1 MGSKI
6 LFNIKVLRFYEWTKL
21 HIYTNCSKMLSRTQH
36 SFLSLLMFKAKNL
49 PKICQYVSLCVREGS
64 KGREGKSVCKWF
76 PWFLIWSFSI
86 FGKGKEQAKQ
96 KNNKAKSLPQ
106 PCISKLKGRWRAAVF
121 LVAQKIQLEIAILW
135 TNSCELSTMLGA
147 KGMRKQRRKVRKE
160 ISTGEQVG
168 RWLNKG
174 VPLGLGKN
182 LFHTF
187 FCN

>member
-1 MGSKI
+1 M
-6 LFNIKVLRFYEWTKL
+6 
-21 HIYTNCSKMLSRTQH
+21 
-36 SFLSLLMFKAKNL
+36 
-49 PKICQYVSLCVREGS
+49 
-64 KGREGKSVCKWF
+64 
-76 PWFLIWSFSI
+76 
-86 FGKGKEQAKQ
+86 
-96 KNNKAKSLPQ
+96 
-106 PCISKLKGRWRAAVF
+106 
-121 LVAQKIQLEIAILW
+121 AQKIQLEIAILW

>member
-1 MGSKI
+1 
-6 LFNIKVLRFYEWTKL
+6 
-21 HIYTNCSKMLSRTQH
+21 
-36 SFLSLLMFKAKNL
+36 
-49 PKICQYVSLCVREGS
+49 
-64 KGREGKSVCKWF
+64 
-76 PWFLIWSFSI
+76 
-86 FGKGKEQAKQ
+86 
-96 KNNKAKSLPQ
+96 
-106 PCISKLKGRWRAAVF
+106 
-121 LVAQKIQLEIAILW
+121 
-135 TNSCELSTMLGA
+135 MLGA